1 MIFHGCHFDIDAT
14 KKTLYM
20 HHYNIQLRITTHPS
34 VTTFSYLIQFVGPS
48 VTRFCYLIQFVGQ
61 LLHNHKILWNVL

>member
-1 MIFHGCHFDIDAT
+1 MRCHFDMDAT

-20 HHYNIQLRITTHPS
+20 HHYNIQSRITTHPS
-34 VTTFSYLIQFVGPS
+34 I
-48 VTRFCYLIQFVGQ
+48 TRCSYLIQFVGQ